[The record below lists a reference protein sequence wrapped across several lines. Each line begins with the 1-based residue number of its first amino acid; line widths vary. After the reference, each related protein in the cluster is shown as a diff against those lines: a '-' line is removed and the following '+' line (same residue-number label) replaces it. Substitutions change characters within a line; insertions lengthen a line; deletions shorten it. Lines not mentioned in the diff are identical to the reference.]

1 MGLYRRKQ
9 DGTLNWW
16 ASYTIGGKRIRE
28 STGTPDKEEAGKFLA
43 KRLLGKTVPNK
54 ASIGALLDALITDY
68 EVNGKDAAWCRTY
81 VETHIRPYFGGFKA
95 ERLDKAT
102 INLFI
107 KQKLDADYSNATIN
121 RCIALLHRSFTLA
134 ECPFPRIE
142 KLAENNVRTGFVE
155 NDKFWYFYQRLPQ
168 HLKALS
174 LFAYETGCR
183 RSEITSIK
191 WSQLDLQF
199 GFVRLLPGETKNKE
213 GRVIPLS
220 PMTVFLI
227 SKLPHVSEYVF
238 TYRNKRLRNF
248 KTGWAA
254 ACKAAG
260 KRYENFLFHDLR
272 RSAVRNMVRGGTPE
286 RVAMAVSGHK
296 TRSVFDRYNIV
307 DEKDLQTAMKNMDAL
322 RLRDLIYDPKKSP
335 EIEQFFQQYSD
346 ISSVLVYGLV
356 FWIAGMFFCIFAI
369 ASAEVQSKIA
379 IFLYRKLR
387 MKRVANW
394 LYNRALTIR

>member
-227 SKLPHVSEYVF
+227 SNLPHVSEYVF
-238 TYRNKRLRNF
+238 TYRKKRL
-248 KTGWAA
+248 
-254 ACKAAG
+254 
-260 KRYENFLFHDLR
+260 L
-272 RSAVRNMVRGGTPE
+272 
-286 RVAMAVSGHK
+286 
-296 TRSVFDRYNIV
+296 
-307 DEKDLQTAMKNMDAL
+307 
-322 RLRDLIYDPKKSP
+322 
-335 EIEQFFQQYSD
+335 
-346 ISSVLVYGLV
+346 
-356 FWIAGMFFCIFAI
+356 
-369 ASAEVQSKIA
+369 
-379 IFLYRKLR
+379 
-387 MKRVANW
+387 
-394 LYNRALTIR
+394 